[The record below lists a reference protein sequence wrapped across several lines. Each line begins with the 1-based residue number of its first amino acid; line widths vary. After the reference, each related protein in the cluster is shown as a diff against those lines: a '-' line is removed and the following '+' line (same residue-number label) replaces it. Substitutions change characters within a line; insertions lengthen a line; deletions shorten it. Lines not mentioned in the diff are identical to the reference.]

1 MNVKDLVPWGKNR
14 SRDVSRFA
22 DQTSPFLGLHRERN
36 RMFDDFM
43 RDFDLPGRNVTSWP
57 HIELS
62 ETDDE
67 IKVVAELAGLEE
79 RDVDVTLEEGV
90 LTLKGQ
96 KTLEKNGTV
105 YSERWEGAFE
115 RMIPV
120 GEDVDPDKV
129 KASFKN
135 GVLTVRLQKKPAAQR
150 QVKRIAIQ

>member
-1 MNVKDLVPWGKNR
+1 MNVKSLIPWGKNR
-14 SRDVSRFA
+14 NLETSRFA
-22 DQTSPFLGLHRERN
+22 EAGSPFLALHREVN

-43 RDFDLPGRNVTSWP
+43 RDFDVPGRSLSGWP
-57 HIELS
+57 HIEVS
-62 ETDDE
+62 ETDAE
-67 IKVVAELAGLEE
+67 IRVVAELAGLEE
-79 RDVDVTLEEGV
+79 RDVAVTLEEGV

-115 RMIPV
+115 RTIPV
-120 GEDVDPDKV
+120 GQDVDPDKV

-135 GVLTVRLQKKPAAQR
+135 GVLTIRLTKKPEAQR